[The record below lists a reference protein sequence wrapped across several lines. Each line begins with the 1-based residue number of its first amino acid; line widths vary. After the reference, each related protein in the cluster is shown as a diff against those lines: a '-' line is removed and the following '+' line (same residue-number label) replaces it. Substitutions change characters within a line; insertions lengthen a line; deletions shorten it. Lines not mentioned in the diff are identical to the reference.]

1 MRMVFLISA
10 LLWSLSA
17 IGFDSSPRL
26 TVEGVSPARL
36 KAGESATVVL
46 ELKVREG
53 FHVQANP
60 ASRPQLIP
68 TKVDVTAASGFEALK
83 PAYPA
88 PKPYKIAGLDTMVDT
103 YEGRFQVRIPLKS
116 ISSVKVGKHELD
128 GRIKYQACDDKVCFP
143 PTLAKFRVP
152 IEVVL

>member
-1 MRMVFLISA
+1 MKILSSTFL
-10 LLWSLSA
+10 LSLSA
-17 IGFDSSPRL
+17 FAFDSSPRL
-26 TVEGVSPARL
+26 TVEGVSSARL
-36 KAGESATVVL
+36 KAGESASVVL

-68 TKVDVTAASGFEALK
+68 TKVDVTAASGFEISK
-83 PAYPA
+83 PSYPVA
-88 PKPYKIAGLDTMVDT
+88 KPYKIAGLDTMVDT
-103 YEGRFQVRIPLKS
+103 YEGRFEVRIPFKS
-116 ISSVKVGKHELD
+116 GTSVKAGKYELD

>member
-1 MRMVFLISA
+1 MVALISA
-10 LLWSLSA
+10 LLLSVSVHA
-17 IGFDSSPRL
+17 VDLSPKL

-36 KAGESATVVL
+36 KAGENAQVVL

-68 TKVDVTAASGFEALK
+68 TKVDVVASSGFEVSK
-83 PAYPA
+83 PTYPK

-103 YEGRFQVRIPLKS
+103 YEGLFQVRIPLKS
-116 ISSVKVGKHELD
+116 AASAKVGKYQLE
-128 GRIKYQACDDKVCFP
+128 GRVKYQACDDKVCFP
-143 PTLAKFRVP
+143 PTLAKFQVP
-152 IEVVL
+152 VEIAQ